1 MKEQN
6 KNHRCCF
13 SGHRPEKLNISEDAA
28 TSLLNIA
35 IEKSIA
41 DGYTTFICGMARG
54 IDLWA
59 AEIIIK
65 KREMGEN
72 IKLICIPPFK
82 DFEKQ
87 WSLKDKNKY
96 KQILESADFVKFMQE
111 KYTPDCFYIRN
122 RFMVDHSSR
131 LIAAY
136 NDEPGGTKNTI
147 VYAFSK
153 NVKII
158 NILNM

>member
-1 MKEQN
+1 MNEHN

-13 SGHRPEKLNISEDAA
+13 SGHRPEKLNISKTEA
-28 TSLLNIA
+28 TKLLNTA
-35 IEKSIA
+35 IEKAIA
-41 DGYTTFICGMARG
+41 DGYTTFISGMARG

-59 AEIIIK
+59 AQIIIN
-65 KREMGEN
+65 KRDAGEN

-82 DFEKQ
+82 EFEKY
-87 WSLKDKNKY
+87 WSSNDKKMYNE
-96 KQILESADFVKFMQE
+96 ILQSADFVKFMQE
-111 KYTPDCFYIRN
+111 KYTPDCFYNRN
-122 RFMVDHSSR
+122 RYMVDHSSM

-147 VYAFSK
+147 IYAFSK